1 MFSLLPDHFQ
11 DVSAIR
17 PVCLAKY
24 PVLDHPDYCSCN
36 LGIESTNTNIYKYKY
51 NALMFSFLPNHF
63 QDVRQ
68 SESQR
73 KHPLLII
80 IIIALAVDMIKHA
93 PVLTFLTTVVSYN
106 LEPLAVYNFVAED
119 FYISTQLF
127 LQND

>member
-1 MFSLLPDHFQ
+1 
-11 DVSAIR
+11 
-17 PVCLAKY
+17 
-24 PVLDHPDYCSCN
+24 
-36 LGIESTNTNIYKYKY
+36 
-51 NALMFSFLPNHF
+51 MFSFLPNHF

-80 IIIALAVDMIKHA
+80 IIITLAVDMIKHA
-93 PVLTFLTTVVSYN
+93 PVLTFLATVVSYN